1 MLSFMPFKPRR
12 VQQLLAQ
19 NDTLKTIY
27 LQTQQQ
33 KKLLAE
39 VRKTLPSQMARHC
52 SAATLNGTVLTL
64 LTDSPVWVS
73 KMRFQS
79 PNLLTALR
87 SQHPGIA
94 SISVR
99 CEAPLKPGPQ
109 NSRRPAARHSD
120 RAAAWVDSS
129 AGDIENPALRSALLR
144 LARALKEK

>member
-1 MLSFMPFKPRR
+1 MPFKPRR

-19 NDTLKTIY
+19 NDALKTIY

-52 SAATLNGTVLTL
+52 SAAILNGTVLTL

-79 PNLLTALR
+79 PNLLSALR
-87 SQHPGIA
+87 SDHPGIA

-99 CEAPLKPGPQ
+99 CNAPLKPGPEK
-109 NSRRPAARHSD
+109 RKPTARHSD
-120 RAAAWVDSS
+120 HAAGWVDSS
-129 AGDIENPALRSALLR
+129 AADIENPALRSALLR
-144 LARALKEK
+144 LAKALREK

>member
-1 MLSFMPFKPRR
+1 MPFKPRR

-19 NDTLKTIY
+19 NDALKPIY
-27 LQTQQQ
+27 AKTQQQ
-33 KKLLAE
+33 QQLLAK
-39 VRKTLPSQMARHC
+39 VRKTLPAQMARHC
-52 SAATLNGTVLTL
+52 KAAILNGTVLNL

-87 SQHPGIA
+87 PRHPGIA
-94 SISVR
+94 SIKVR

-109 NSRRPAARHSD
+109 YRKRATARHSN
-120 RAAAWVDSS
+120 RAANWVDSS
-129 AGDIENPALRSALLR
+129 AGDVENPALRSALLR